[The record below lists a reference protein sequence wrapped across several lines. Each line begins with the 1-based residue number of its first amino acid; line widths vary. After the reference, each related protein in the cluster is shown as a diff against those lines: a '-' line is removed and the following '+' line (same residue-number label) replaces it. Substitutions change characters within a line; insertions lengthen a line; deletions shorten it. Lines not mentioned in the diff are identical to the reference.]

1 MTSLRKSIKKELQTQ
16 IISTLSEWN
25 VKKILG
31 VPQGNLHNQEKKSII
46 PSTHC
51 ESAFDLV
58 LIYIFLTSGSS
69 CLKPLY
75 WFMHHLIQQ
84 TFFLIQH
91 HAKIIICE
99 TYSMTFQSNSSNLEN
114 PDSRVLENLM
124 TLLKLFRKEAARC
137 IAVFT
142 YVHAWVN
149 KVIKRSLGSLLNLT
163 EKLCWKPWQL
173 HQSYWSCFPI
183 CTKAFGF

>member
-1 MTSLRKSIKKELQTQ
+1 MCHRAICTIQR
-16 IISTLSEWN
+16 
-25 VKKILG
+25 
-31 VPQGNLHNQEKKSII
+31 EKKSII

-58 LIYIFLTSGSS
+58 LICIFLT
-69 CLKPLY
+69 CLKSFY
-75 WFMHHLIQQ
+75 WFTHHLIQQ
-84 TFFLIQH
+84 TFFIQH
-91 HAKIIICE
+91 QAKVIISE

-114 PDSRVLENLM
+114 PDNHVLENLM
-124 TLLKLFRKEAARC
+124 TLLKLCRKQAARC

-149 KVIKRSLGSLLNLT
+149 KVIKWFLGSLLNLT
-163 EKLCWKPWQL
+163 ERLCWKPWQL
-173 HQSYWSCFPI
+173 HLNYWSCFPI